1 MKLLEST
8 PLAMN
13 AIQIYYVF
21 FWIVCLSAIY
31 LEYFK
36 LNHLVLYL
44 QLNLNFMSA
53 KSYKMQLHLFLRG
66 SFECTF

>member
-21 FWIVCLSAIY
+21 FWIVCLSATY
-31 LEYFK
+31 LEHFK

-44 QLNLNFMSA
+44 
-53 KSYKMQLHLFLRG
+53 
-66 SFECTF
+66 